1 VNVNGEGGAR
11 LVVGVLGMPDNEAT
25 VRLLD
30 HLDRDA
36 HVDFV
41 VYWRPAP
48 RDQWRRLVRKV
59 RADGVGPAVQRVAYA
74 VLRSRGRGDDA
85 AVRARPPWREYTVPG
100 HNSTQCREAL
110 VREGVDVLVLSTDA
124 IIGSRI
130 LEVPRVMTL
139 NGHPGWIP
147 QYRGLGAN
155 LFQMEAGR
163 LPAVSVHAVN
173 EGIDTGPLLVRE
185 TVAVDPA
192 GGLPGIE
199 QAVERRRLELLAET
213 IRRAERDELRFVDT
227 FCEPSGMTRGMSRRR
242 RNRLDERL
250 RSGRLRLS

>member
-1 VNVNGEGGAR
+1 VSGAGKGR

-59 RADGVGPAVQRVAYA
+59 RADGVGPALQRVAYA
-74 VLRSRGRGDDA
+74 LLRSRGRGDDA
-85 AVRARPPWREYTVPG
+85 AVRARPPWREYAVPG
-100 HNSTQCREAL
+100 HNSPQCRAAL

-139 NGHPGWIP
+139 TGHPGWIP

-173 EGIDTGPLLVRE
+173 EGIDTGRCSCARRSRSTP
-185 TVAVDPA
+185 PA
-192 GGLPGIE
+192 GC
-199 QAVERRRLELLAET
+199 
-213 IRRAERDELRFVDT
+213 RASSR
-227 FCEPSGMTRGMSRRR
+227 PSSAAGSSCSRRR
-242 RNRLDERL
+242 
-250 RSGRLRLS
+250 SGARRPTSCASSTPSASRAA

>member
-1 VNVNGEGGAR
+1 MNGAGEGR

-59 RADGVGPAVQRVAYA
+59 RADGVGAALQRVAYA
-74 VLRSRGRGDDA
+74 LLRSRGRGADA
-85 AVRARPPWREYTVPG
+85 AGRARPPWREYAVPG
-100 HNSTQCREAL
+100 HNSPQCRDAL
-110 VREGVDVLVLSTDA
+110 ARERVDVLVLSTDA

-213 IRRAERDELRFVDT
+213 IRRAERGELRFIDT
-227 FCEPSGMTRGMSRRR
+227 FGEPSGMTRGMSRRR
-242 RNRLDERL
+242 RNRLDARL
-250 RSGRLRLS
+250 RSGRLQLS

>member
-1 VNVNGEGGAR
+1 MTAAGEGR

-30 HLDRDA
+30 HLAREA

-41 VYWRPAP
+41 VYWQPGP

-59 RADGVGPAVQRVAYA
+59 RADGIGAALQRVVYA
-74 VLRSRGRGDDA
+74 LVGSRRRGRGGA
-85 AVRARPPWREYTVPG
+85 AVRGRPPWREYAVPG
-100 HNSTQCREAL
+100 HNSAACREAL

-124 IIGSRI
+124 IIGSSI

-213 IRRAERDELRFVDT
+213 IRRAQRDELRFIDT

-242 RNRLDERL
+242 RNRLDARL